1 MTPYEKAID
10 EELICA
16 HIGCVVDGDTI
27 DDARRKLRELIQWHV
42 DIATDERV
50 NGGYRLVKI
59 NSPTL

>member
-27 DDARRKLRELIQWHV
+27 DDARRKLRELIRWHV

-59 NSPTL
+59 NRKKL